1 VANFTI
7 LKSQLNNILSE
18 PWSTTRG
25 ELYPLENGV
34 LEVKYRPLLTE
45 KYSVGYDIDVMIPKM
60 TD

>member
-1 VANFTI
+1 M
-7 LKSQLNNILSE
+7 LSE

-25 ELYPLENGV
+25 EFYPMENGV
-34 LEVKYRPLLTE
+34 LEVKYRPLLTD